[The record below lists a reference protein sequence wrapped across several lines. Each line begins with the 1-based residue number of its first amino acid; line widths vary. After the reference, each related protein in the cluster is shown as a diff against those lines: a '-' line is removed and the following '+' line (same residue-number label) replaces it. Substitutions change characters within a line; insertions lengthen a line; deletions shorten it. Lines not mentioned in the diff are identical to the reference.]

1 MLRGFR
7 IGVASIY
14 LIGVLLTGFTF
25 VLQRNYSGAGSVS
38 MFSATVNYGI
48 LWPVHVIKVLRRVT
62 G

>member
-1 MLRGFR
+1 MLRGFL

-14 LIGVLLTGFTF
+14 VIGVLLTGFTF

-38 MFSATVNYGI
+38 MFSASVNYGI
-48 LWPVHVIKVLRRVT
+48 LWPVHVIKALRRVI